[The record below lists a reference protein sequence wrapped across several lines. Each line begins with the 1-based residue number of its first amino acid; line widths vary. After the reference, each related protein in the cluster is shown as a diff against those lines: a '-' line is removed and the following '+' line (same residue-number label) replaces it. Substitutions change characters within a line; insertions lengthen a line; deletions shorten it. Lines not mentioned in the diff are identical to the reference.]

1 MRAYRAA
8 RRART
13 GRMRQE
19 ELKQVPAT
27 AGRLSLYTRKGSWH
41 RRLLRHLF
49 KFKSRLR
56 ETSNPVL
63 TFQFLS
69 SDERLAGFI
78 PAKVDR
84 PP

>member
-1 MRAYRAA
+1 
-8 RRART
+8 
-13 GRMRQE
+13 MRQE
-19 ELKQVPAT
+19 ELKQVPVT

-41 RRLLRHLF
+41 RRILRHLF

-56 ETSNPVL
+56 ETSNSVL
-63 TFQFLS
+63 TLS

-78 PAKVDR
+78 PAKFDR